1 MTNIRTPSCSDPGRA
16 CARRH
21 ALFADLG
28 GREIGGLSYDDVWY
42 NLMNVAFKAPAEH
55 TFDGMRFGGA
65 RGEPGSVALP

>member
-1 MTNIRTPSCSDPGRA
+1 MNINDA

-65 RGEPGSVALP
+65 RPAPVCGGSWTDCLELSE